1 MKAVFAKKI
10 AMSELFDQDGN
21 VIPVT
26 VLESP
31 EMTVLQ
37 VKTKEKDGYGAV
49 QFGIYEK
56 KEKNISRP
64 LKGHFVAARAKSAF
78 VGELPHEG
86 EVRVGDKVGVSVF
99 QEGEM
104 VDISGKTKGRGF
116 QGVVK
121 RHGFGGGPRTHG
133 QKHSEREPGSI
144 GSVWP
149 QRVLKGKRMAGRMG
163 QNRVT
168 VRNMAIVKIEPERC
182 LMFVKGAVPGAR
194 GAILEVRQSR
204 KK

>member
-10 AMSELFDQDGN
+10 AMSEVFASNGR

-26 VLESP
+26 VLESA

-37 VKTKEKDGYGAV
+37 VKTKEKDGYEAV
-49 QFGIYEK
+49 QFGVGTR

-64 LKGHFVAARAKSAF
+64 LRGHFAPSKSSPSF
-78 VGELPHEG
+78 VGELPAKTG
-86 EVRVGDKVGVSVF
+86 YGVGDKVGVSLF

-104 VDISGKTKGRGF
+104 VDVSGKVKGRGF

-121 RHGFGGGPRTHG
+121 RHGFKGGPRTHG

-163 QNRVT
+163 QNRIT
-168 VRNMAIVKIEPERC
+168 VKNLEIVKIDPEKR
-182 LMFVKGAVPGAR
+182 LLFVKGAVPGAR
-194 GAILEVRQSR
+194 GTIVEVRSR
-204 KK
+204 G

>member
-10 AMSELFDQDGN
+10 AMSEVFASDGRA
-21 VIPVT
+21 IPVT
-26 VLESP
+26 VLESA

-37 VKTKEKDGYGAV
+37 VKTKEKDGYEAV
-49 QFGIYEK
+49 QFGVGTK

-64 LKGHFVAARAKSAF
+64 LRGHFALSKSSPSF
-78 VGELPHEG
+78 VGELPSETAYG
-86 EVRVGDKVGVSVF
+86 VGDKVGVSLF
-99 QEGEM
+99 QEGET
-104 VDISGKTKGRGF
+104 VDVSGRVKGRGF

-121 RHGFGGGPRTHG
+121 RHGFHGGPRTHG

-163 QNRVT
+163 QDRVT
-168 VRNMAIVKIEPERC
+168 VKNLEIIKIEPSRR
-182 LMFVKGAVPGAR
+182 LLFVKGAVPGAR
-194 GAILEVRQSR
+194 GTIVEVRSHR
-204 KK
+204 

>member
-10 AMSELFDQDGN
+10 AMSEMFGGDGR

-26 VLESP
+26 VLEAP
-31 EMTVLQ
+31 EMTGLQ
-37 VKTKEKDGYGAV
+37 VKTKEKDGYEAV
-49 QFGIYEK
+49 QFGMGTK

-64 LKGHFVAARAKSAF
+64 LKGHFAFSKSSPAF
-78 VGELPHEG
+78 VGELPVEAAYT
-86 EVRVGDKVGVSVF
+86 VGDKVGVSLF
-99 QEGEM
+99 QEGEIID
-104 VDISGKTKGRGF
+104 VSGKVKGRGF

-163 QNRVT
+163 QNRIT
-168 VRNMAIVKIEPERC
+168 VKNLEIVKIEPERS
-182 LMFVKGAVPGAR
+182 LLFVKGAVPGAR
-194 GAILEVRQSR
+194 GTIVEVKSR
-204 KK
+204 N